1 MTVPIHAVML
11 INPAMDTSAPIVG
24 YIIGQAAPSIL
35 SGKPSEIKDIYM
47 TTNKSIETIFPPNIR
62 NANNGVILSIFYQG
76 ESAGLLTLIR

>member
-47 TTNKSIETIFPPNIR
+47 TTNKSIETIFPPIFETPIM
-62 NANNGVILSIFYQG
+62 VSSYLSFIKARVPGY
-76 ESAGLLTLIR
+76 